1 MNSILHDK
9 IPLRQLAFSSFEILT
24 DLNAGSNPEISATT
38 QETFDID
45 KFLETNNAFLNAKE
59 KFQKEQV
66 TIKVL
71 EQMLGH
77 LLVRD
82 AISSLTS
89 LKNLKTLVDLMV
101 KFEKKIKVM
110 KYQVFNFFY
119 IHFSSPD
126 TLTSSFVSFVKLGSN
141 LSGPNFAMSV
151 FARRTPTMG

>member
-1 MNSILHDK
+1 MNSILPDQ
-9 IPLRQLAFSSFEILT
+9 IPLQQLASSSFEIQT
-24 DLNAGSNPEISATT
+24 DPNAGSNPEISATT

-45 KFLETNNAFLNAKE
+45 KFLETNNAFLNATE

-101 KFEKKIKVM
+101 KFEKKNKSHEI
-110 KYQVFNFFY
+110 
-119 IHFSSPD
+119 SSI
-126 TLTSSFVSFVKLGSN
+126 
-141 LSGPNFAMSV
+141 
-151 FARRTPTMG
+151 

>member
-1 MNSILHDK
+1 MNSILPDQ
-9 IPLRQLAFSSFEILT
+9 IPLQQLASSSFEIQT
-24 DLNAGSNPEISATT
+24 DPNAGSNPEISATT

-45 KFLETNNAFLNAKE
+45 KFLETNNAFLNATE

-101 KFEKKIKVM
+101 KFEEKKVM

-141 LSGPNFAMSV
+141 QIGPKIDMS
-151 FARRTPTMG
+151 AYASRTQTMG

>member
-1 MNSILHDK
+1 MWGPKSIIFFRQVLENLKLKMNSILPDQ
-9 IPLRQLAFSSFEILT
+9 IPLQQLAVSSFEIQT
-24 DLNAGSNPEISATT
+24 DPNAGSNPEISATT

-45 KFLETNNAFLNAKE
+45 KFLETNNAFLNATE

-101 KFEKKIKVM
+101 KLAILKKK
-110 KYQVFNFFY
+110 
-119 IHFSSPD
+119 S
-126 TLTSSFVSFVKLGSN
+126 
-141 LSGPNFAMSV
+141 
-151 FARRTPTMG
+151 